1 MGELFNTDNSF
12 WQAVGKAGDLI
23 LLTLLAVFASLPLV
37 TLGASLSALY
47 YTAFKILEDDN
58 QSTVRNFFHSFRQNL
73 VQGMVISIIV
83 LVFGGLLF
91 FDVRFMLTLT
101 AGGFAAGS
109 AVSGAAGVGNAAAGS
124 AASDAASGLSM
135 PLLCVGWVIC
145 VFLGILF
152 LFLVLYLFPLQARF
166 FNPLSVTLKN
176 ALVAGIRYLPKTLQM
191 AVGDGAFLIFIWLC
205 FENLVQIVIIPLLLA
220 PSLLALYNAWVL
232 RELLGLTPG
241 KRDLPVEDP
250 D

>member
-1 MGELFNTDNSF
+1 
-12 WQAVGKAGDLI
+12 
-23 LLTLLAVFASLPLV
+23 
-37 TLGASLSALY
+37 
-47 YTAFKILEDDN
+47 
-58 QSTVRNFFHSFRQNL
+58 
-73 VQGMVISIIV
+73 
-83 LVFGGLLF
+83 
-91 FDVRFMLTLT
+91 
-101 AGGFAAGS
+101 
-109 AVSGAAGVGNAAAGS
+109 
-124 AASDAASGLSM
+124 M
-135 PLLCVGWVIC
+135 PLLCAGWVIC

-176 ALVAGIRYLPKTLQM
+176 ALAAGIRYLPKTLQM

-232 RELLGLTPG
+232 RDLLGLTPG

>member
-91 FDVRFMLTLT
+91 FDVRFMLILT
-101 AGGFAAGS
+101 AGS
-109 AVSGAAGVGNAAAGS
+109 
-124 AASDAASGLSM
+124 AASGLSM
-135 PLLCVGWVIC
+135 PLLCAGWVIC

>member
-23 LLTLLAVFASLPLV
+23 HLTLLAVFASLPLV

-83 LVFGGLLF
+83 LVLGGLLF
-91 FDVRFMLTLT
+91 FDVRFMLILT
-101 AGGFAAGS
+101 AGS
-109 AVSGAAGVGNAAAGS
+109 
-124 AASDAASGLSM
+124 AASGLSM
-135 PLLCVGWVIC
+135 PLLCAGWVIC

-176 ALVAGIRYLPKTLQM
+176 ALAAGIRYLPKTLQM

-232 RELLGLTPG
+232 RDLLGLTPG

>member
-73 VQGMVISIIV
+73 VQGMAISIIV
-83 LVFGGLLF
+83 LVLGGLLF
-91 FDVRFMLTLT
+91 FDVRFMLILT
-101 AGGFAAGS
+101 AGS
-109 AVSGAAGVGNAAAGS
+109 
-124 AASDAASGLSM
+124 AASGLSM
-135 PLLCVGWVIC
+135 PLLCAGWVIC

-176 ALVAGIRYLPKTLQM
+176 ALAAGIRYLPKTLQM

-232 RELLGLTPG
+232 RDLLGLTPG

>member
-83 LVFGGLLF
+83 LVLGGLLF
-91 FDVRFMLTLT
+91 FDVRFMLILT
-101 AGGFAAGS
+101 AGS
-109 AVSGAAGVGNAAAGS
+109 
-124 AASDAASGLSM
+124 AASGLSM
-135 PLLCVGWVIC
+135 PLLCAGWVIC

-176 ALVAGIRYLPKTLQM
+176 ALAAGIRYLPKTLQM

-232 RELLGLTPG
+232 R
-241 KRDLPVEDP
+241 DLPVEDP

>member
-91 FDVRFMLTLT
+91 FDVRFMLILT
-101 AGGFAAGS
+101 AGS
-109 AVSGAAGVGNAAAGS
+109 
-124 AASDAASGLSM
+124 AASGLSM
-135 PLLCVGWVIC
+135 PLLCAGWVIC

-166 FNPLSVTLKN
+166 FNPLSVILKN

-232 RELLGLTPG
+232 RDLLGLMPG

>member
-1 MGELFNTDNSF
+1 MGVFNTDNSF

-73 VQGMVISIIV
+73 VQGMAISIIV
-83 LVFGGLLF
+83 LVLGGLLF
-91 FDVRFMLTLT
+91 FDVRFMLILT
-101 AGGFAAGS
+101 AGS
-109 AVSGAAGVGNAAAGS
+109 
-124 AASDAASGLSM
+124 AASGLSM
-135 PLLCVGWVIC
+135 PLLCAGWVIC

-176 ALVAGIRYLPKTLQM
+176 ALAAGIRYLPKTLQM

>member
-37 TLGASLSALY
+37 TLGASLSALC
-47 YTAFKILEDDN
+47 YTAFKILEEDN

-83 LVFGGLLF
+83 LVLGGLLF
-91 FDVRFMLTLT
+91 FDVRFMLILT
-101 AGGFAAGS
+101 AGGLAG
-109 AVSGAAGVGNAAAGS
+109 GAASGS
-124 AASDAASGLSM
+124 AAADSAASGLSM
-135 PLLCVGWVIC
+135 PLLCAGWVIC

-176 ALVAGIRYLPKTLQM
+176 ALAAGIRYLPKTLQM

-232 RELLGLTPG
+232 RDLLGLTPG

>member
-1 MGELFNTDNSF
+1 M
-12 WQAVGKAGDLI
+12 I

-83 LVFGGLLF
+83 LVLGGLLF
-91 FDVRFMLTLT
+91 FDVRFMLILT
-101 AGGFAAGS
+101 AGS
-109 AVSGAAGVGNAAAGS
+109 
-124 AASDAASGLSM
+124 AASGLSM
-135 PLLCVGWVIC
+135 PLLCAGWVIC

-176 ALVAGIRYLPKTLQM
+176 ALAAGIRYLPKTLQM

-232 RELLGLTPG
+232 RDLLGLTPG

>member
-73 VQGMVISIIV
+73 VQGMAISIIV
-83 LVFGGLLF
+83 LVLGGLLF
-91 FDVRFMLTLT
+91 FDVRFMLILT
-101 AGGFAAGS
+101 AGS
-109 AVSGAAGVGNAAAGS
+109 
-124 AASDAASGLSM
+124 AASGLSM
-135 PLLCVGWVIC
+135 PLLCAGWVIC

-176 ALVAGIRYLPKTLQM
+176 ALAAGIRYLPKTLQM
-191 AVGDGAFLIFIWLC
+191 AVGDGALLIFIWLC

-232 RELLGLTPG
+232 RDLLGLTPG

>member
-83 LVFGGLLF
+83 LVLGGLLF
-91 FDVRFMLTLT
+91 FDVRFMLILT
-101 AGGFAAGS
+101 AGS
-109 AVSGAAGVGNAAAGS
+109 
-124 AASDAASGLSM
+124 AASGLSM
-135 PLLCVGWVIC
+135 PLLCAGWVIC

-176 ALVAGIRYLPKTLQM
+176 ALAAGIRYLPKTLQM

-232 RELLGLTPG
+232 RDLLGLTPG

>member
-83 LVFGGLLF
+83 LVLGGLLF
-91 FDVRFMLTLT
+91 FDVRFMLILT
-101 AGGFAAGS
+101 AGS
-109 AVSGAAGVGNAAAGS
+109 
-124 AASDAASGLSM
+124 AASGLSM
-135 PLLCVGWVIC
+135 PLLCAGWVIC

-232 RELLGLTPG
+232 RDLLGLMPG

>member
-83 LVFGGLLF
+83 LVLGGLLF
-91 FDVRFMLTLT
+91 FDVRFMLILT
-101 AGGFAAGS
+101 AGS
-109 AVSGAAGVGNAAAGS
+109 
-124 AASDAASGLSM
+124 AASGLSM
-135 PLLCVGWVIC
+135 PLLCAGWVIC

-176 ALVAGIRYLPKTLQM
+176 ALAAGIRYLPKTLQM

-232 RELLGLTPG
+232 RDLLGLMPG

>member
-91 FDVRFMLTLT
+91 FDVRFMLILT
-101 AGGFAAGS
+101 AGS
-109 AVSGAAGVGNAAAGS
+109 
-124 AASDAASGLSM
+124 AASGLSM
-135 PLLCVGWVIC
+135 PLLCAGWVIC

-232 RELLGLTPG
+232 RDLLGLMPG

>member
-1 MGELFNTDNSF
+1 MGEFFNTDNSF

-73 VQGMVISIIV
+73 VQGMVISTIILV
-83 LVFGGLLF
+83 LGGLLL

-124 AASDAASGLSM
+124 AASGLSM

-145 VFLGILF
+145 ILLGILF

-191 AVGDGAFLIFIWLC
+191 AAGDGAFLVFIWLC

-220 PSLLALYNAWVL
+220 PSLLALYNSWVL
-232 RELLGLTPG
+232 KELLGLTPG

>member
-73 VQGMVISIIV
+73 VQGMAISIIV
-83 LVFGGLLF
+83 LVLGGLLF
-91 FDVRFMLTLT
+91 FDVRFMLILT
-101 AGGFAAGS
+101 AGS
-109 AVSGAAGVGNAAAGS
+109 
-124 AASDAASGLSM
+124 AASGLSM
-135 PLLCVGWVIC
+135 PLLCAGWVIC

-152 LFLVLYLFPLQARF
+152 LFLVLYLLPLQARF

-176 ALVAGIRYLPKTLQM
+176 ALAAGIRYLPKTLQM

-232 RELLGLTPG
+232 RDLLGLTPG

>member
-73 VQGMVISIIV
+73 VQGMAISIIV
-83 LVFGGLLF
+83 LVLGGLLF
-91 FDVRFMLTLT
+91 FDVRFMLILT
-101 AGGFAAGS
+101 AGS
-109 AVSGAAGVGNAAAGS
+109 
-124 AASDAASGLSM
+124 AASGLSM
-135 PLLCVGWVIC
+135 PLLCAGWVIC

-176 ALVAGIRYLPKTLQM
+176 ALAAGIRYLPKTLQM

-232 RELLGLTPG
+232 RDLLGLMPG